1 MTEEFHFGSFDLLAG
16 SEIDLN
22 LAKNEPADPVKG
34 HVPAYDFDIALHGTA
49 EKVGSL
55 RLRIGTAEQLFFPG
69 HLGYDV
75 AGPFRGR
82 HYAEAACRLVT
93 PVPLFHNLH
102 ALILT
107 CSPDNI
113 PSKRTI
119 ENLGAR
125 LLGEVAVPPTHE
137 MYAEHG
143 PLLLRYEWAL

>member
-1 MTEEFHFGSFDLLAG
+1 MSEVFHFGSFELLSG
-16 SEIDLN
+16 ERIDLR
-22 LAKNEPADPVKG
+22 LDKKEPADPARG
-34 HVPAYDFDIALHGTA
+34 YVPAYDFHLTLHGTA

-55 RLRIGTAEQLFFPG
+55 RLRIGTAEQLYFPG

-75 AGPFRGR
+75 DEPFRGR
-82 HYAEAACRLVT
+82 RYAEEACRLVI
-93 PVPLFHNLH
+93 PVALFHDLH

-107 CSPDNI
+107 CNPDNA

-125 LLGEVAVPPTHE
+125 LLGQVEIPPTHE

-143 PLLLRYEWAL
+143 PLLLRYEWAF